1 MAWITSRNKRQEIT
15 IIQEKGTVVI
25 GMILQAKIPP
35 PDLRVE
41 KEVKTLIAGGHEVHL
56 LLERAPG
63 QEVHDTM
70 YGARFHRL
78 VEMSPMREKWHRY
91 TFNFTYRDSVWREAI
106 DRFVGRSGVEALHV
120 HDLPLVREGVEAG
133 RRAGIPVIAD
143 LHENYPDG
151 LQVWYTSGLKK
162 STIYNLQR
170 WKRYERQVL
179 QEVDAVIAVVDES
192 KERIRK
198 LGIPAERIYVV
209 PNTASREREN
219 IPLDPAIQALYKGRF
234 VISYIGGFA
243 SHRGLDTS
251 IRAMS
256 MVRERVPQALLLLIG
271 DRNKPYMQYLKGLA
285 GELGVAD
292 MVEMPGYQPF
302 DKIWSYIDASD
313 ICLVPHARN
322 AHTDTTIPHK
332 IFQYMMVGKPVIVS
346 DCPPL
351 KRYIEASGG
360 GLVFKWDDP
369 SDLAARIIEISE
381 NESLAAK
388 ISKVGREAFLEKYN
402 WESTSS
408 ELIELYRGLAAGKL
422 RNE

>member
-1 MAWITSRNKRQEIT
+1 
-15 IIQEKGTVVI
+15 
-25 GMILQAKIPP
+25 MILQARIPP

-41 KEVKTLIAGGHEVHL
+41 KEAKTLIAEGHEVHL

-63 QEVHDTM
+63 QDVHETV
-70 YGARFHRL
+70 YGARLHRL
-78 VEMSPMREKWHRY
+78 VEMSSIREKWHRY
-91 TFNFTYRDSVWREAI
+91 TFNFTYRDSVWKNAI
-106 DRFVGRSGVEALHV
+106 DRFVEETGSEVLHV

-151 LQVWYTSGLKK
+151 LQVWYTSAFKK

-179 QEVDAVIAVVDES
+179 QEVNAVIAVVDES
-192 KERIRK
+192 KERIQG

-209 PNTASREREN
+209 PNTASKEREN
-219 IPLDPAIQALYKGRF
+219 IPLDPEVRARYRDRF

-251 IRAMS
+251 IKAMV
-256 MVRERVPQALLLLIG
+256 MVRERVPQSLLLLIG
-271 DRNKPYMQYLKGLA
+271 NRNKPYMQYLKGLA
-285 GELGVAD
+285 VELGVTD

-369 SDLAARIIEISE
+369 ADLAEKIIQISE
-381 NESLAAK
+381 NNALAEK
-388 ISKVGREAFLEKYN
+388 ISDAGKGAFIERYN
-402 WESTSS
+402 WDMTST
-408 ELIELYRGLAAGKL
+408 ELVELYRRLAAG
-422 RNE
+422 RE